1 MKKEVQILLRTVLTL
16 GSLRQEDRGW
26 IKASLLLYIMSSR
39 PARATP

>member
-16 GSLRQEDRGW
+16 ERLRQEDRCW